1 MFEDRVGFM
10 ASLAFCGMTPA
21 EVVGHLKGLGY
32 ASVEWT
38 AAHFNPRTKSAQ
50 ELRDLVSLTQD
61 SGLAVSEVVVQ
72 QDYVVL
78 DETARQDRIA
88 YTVETIE
95 ACAEA
100 GVDTVNLFTGPAP
113 WDPAAPKMP
122 NDISEG
128 AAWDMVRDA
137 FDTVVPALERGQVHG
152 AVEGV
157 WGHLCNDYY
166 STLPLIEHYNSPW
179 LGVNFDPSHDVLKG
193 NFDIGWIVRAWGKD
207 RIKHVHLKDAVGV
220 QEDGLFLFPLIGE
233 GRVDWPGMLTALK
246 EIGYAGYLSVE
257 YESFTYHANVLK
269 GDTVEAA
276 RRTIADIRSL
286 FGG

>member
-1 MFEDRVGFM
+1 M
-10 ASLAFCGMTPA
+10 
-21 EVVGHLKGLGY
+21 
-32 ASVEWT
+32 
-38 AAHFNPRTKSAQ
+38 
-50 ELRDLVSLTQD
+50 
-61 SGLAVSEVVVQ
+61 
-72 QDYVVL
+72 
-78 DETARQDRIA
+78 
-88 YTVETIE
+88 
-95 ACAEA
+95 
-100 GVDTVNLFTGPAP
+100 
-113 WDPAAPKMP
+113 
-122 NDISEG
+122 
-128 AAWDMVRDA
+128 
-137 FDTVVPALERGQVHG
+137 
-152 AVEGV
+152 
-157 WGHLCNDYY
+157 
-166 STLPLIEHYNSPW
+166 
-179 LGVNFDPSHDVLKG
+179 NFDPSHDVLKG